1 MREEIINRIKKHNI
15 YVKELIHECSN
26 KKRLNEKN
34 ILQIAEAIQFH
45 RRMIKNYKY
54 ILSQFF

>member
-26 KKRLNEKN
+26 TKRLNEKK
-34 ILQIAEAIQFH
+34 ILQIAEGIQFH